1 VDIVKIFDVQNVL
14 VLTQKKKRKGYLM
27 SKTFTIKDIVRI
39 KNSPVKYR
47 VQDIKYI
54 GFSRYLLLENMN
66 TYEVIEFQNS
76 DLLIK
81 VK

>member
-1 VDIVKIFDVQNVL
+1 MKNI
-14 VLTQKKKRKGYLM
+14 
-27 SKTFTIKDIVRI
+27 TIKDIVRI
-39 KNSPVKYR
+39 KNSKIKYR

-76 DLLIK
+76 DLLTK

>member
-1 VDIVKIFDVQNVL
+1 
-14 VLTQKKKRKGYLM
+14 M
-27 SKTFTIKDIVRI
+27 SKTFAIKDIVTI
-39 KNSPVKYR
+39 KNSKTKYQ

-54 GFSRYLLLENMN
+54 GFSSYLLLENTD

>member
-1 VDIVKIFDVQNVL
+1 MFDVQNVL

-27 SKTFTIKDIVRI
+27 SKTFTVKDIVRI
-39 KNSPVKYR
+39 KNSPTKYR

>member
-1 VDIVKIFDVQNVL
+1 MYVVIVRTCDVQNVI
-14 VLTQKKKRKGYLM
+14 VLMQKRTMMKEIK
-27 SKTFTIKDIVRI
+27 IKDIVRI
-39 KNSPVKYR
+39 KNSKIKYR

-54 GFSRYLLLENMN
+54 GFSSYLLLENMD

-76 DLLIK
+76 DLIIK

>member
-1 VDIVKIFDVQNVL
+1 VQNVR

-27 SKTFTIKDIVRI
+27 SKIFAIKDIVRI
-39 KNSPVKYR
+39 KNSPIKYR

-54 GFSRYLLLENMN
+54 GFSSYLLLENMD

-76 DLLIK
+76 DLLTK

>member
-1 VDIVKIFDVQNVL
+1 MKNI
-14 VLTQKKKRKGYLM
+14 
-27 SKTFTIKDIVRI
+27 TIKDIVRI
-39 KNSPVKYR
+39 KNSPIKYR
-47 VQDIKYI
+47 VQEVKYI
-54 GFSRYLLLENMN
+54 GFSSYLLLENMD

>member
-1 VDIVKIFDVQNVL
+1 MKDI
-14 VLTQKKKRKGYLM
+14 
-27 SKTFTIKDIVRI
+27 TIKDIVRI
-39 KNSPVKYR
+39 KNSKTKYR

-54 GFSRYLLLENMN
+54 GFSSYLLLENIK

-76 DLLIK
+76 DLIIK

>member
-1 VDIVKIFDVQNVL
+1 MKNI
-14 VLTQKKKRKGYLM
+14 
-27 SKTFTIKDIVRI
+27 TIKDIVRI
-39 KNSPVKYR
+39 KNSKIKYR